1 MRSLKS
7 NIWKV
12 HLRKMLTG
20 FTLFTPVI
28 VLFFQENGLSM
39 TEIALLQSAFSAV
52 LLGLE
57 IPSGF
62 FADLYGRRV
71 SLTLSGVFLTA
82 GMVVYSSATGFSD
95 FLVGEIVFALGA
107 SLESGAT
114 SAMMYDTLEDL
125 DMSERYQRIWGL
137 STFYGLVS
145 VAIAS
150 ILGGFIGEFSLRAT
164 IYGMIPF
171 YAMLIPLSLSFREP
185 SRHRDLGEK
194 TTESINGIMKYCFN
208 NRRLRWL
215 ILYSAIIAAS
225 IKIGYFLYQPYFKL
239 SGLKVVHFGLV
250 FAGLNIVSALAS
262 RTAYRVEN
270 KIGVRNSLGL
280 LMLMASTGFLLMG
293 QFLFFFSFA
302 FAGIHSFAR
311 GFSRPV
317 ISDYINR
324 MTDSSQRS
332 TILSTRK
339 MASRLIY
346 VAVFPA
352 IGVLTDT
359 YGYQTAFNLLGVSV
373 LFGGS
378 IAFVLLKLAGMFQ
391 E

>member
-39 TEIALLQSAFSAV
+39 TEIAILQAAFSAV

-62 FADLYGRRV
+62 FADLYGRRT

-82 GMVVYSSATGFSD
+82 GIIIYSTATGFTD
-95 FLVGEIVFALGA
+95 FFLAEIVFAVGA

-125 DMSERYQRIWGL
+125 EMSEKYQKVWGM
-137 STFYGLVS
+137 STFYGLIS
-145 VAIAS
+145 VALAS

-171 YAMLIPLSLSFREP
+171 YTLLIPLSLSFREP

-194 TTESINGIMKYCFN
+194 TTKSINGIMKYCFN
-208 NRRLRWL
+208 NRKLRWL
-215 ILYSAIIAAS
+215 IIYSAVVAAS

-239 SGLKVVHFGLV
+239 AGLEIVHFGLV

-262 RTAYRVEN
+262 KTAHQVEDS
-270 KIGVRNSLGL
+270 IGVRNSLGL
-280 LMLMASTGFLLMG
+280 LMLFASAGFLLMG

-302 FAGIHSFAR
+302 FAGIHSYAR
-311 GFSRPV
+311 GFSKPV
-317 ISDYINR
+317 ISDYVNR

-332 TILSTRK
+332 TVLSTKK
-339 MASRLIY
+339 MASRLLYI
-346 VAVFPA
+346 AAFPA
-352 IGVLTDT
+352 VGILTDA
-359 YGYQTAFNLLGVSV
+359 YGYQTAFNALAISV
-373 LFGGS
+373 LLGGS
-378 IAFVLLKLAGMFQ
+378 IAFVLLKLAGMF
-391 E
+391 EE